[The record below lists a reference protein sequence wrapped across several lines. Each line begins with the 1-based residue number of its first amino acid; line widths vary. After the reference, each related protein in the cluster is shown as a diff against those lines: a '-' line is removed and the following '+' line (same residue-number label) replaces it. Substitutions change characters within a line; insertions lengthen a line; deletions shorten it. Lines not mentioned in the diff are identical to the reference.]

1 MLTTSKIKWLGSI
14 ILAGTLL
21 VLAMMGGNWGTSYA
35 ADNSVNV
42 APTITS
48 IIPSLIRVGSAS
60 KVVIVVGTDFGDIKD
75 TRVRLVG
82 NGVDQIIEETLQV
95 IETGISIRIP
105 ATLLAV
111 PTSYTLTVIKSS
123 IHHTIPTIPLWPP
136 PYDEVSNSLTL
147 TVYTPVFTYLPCIKR

>member
-1 MLTTSKIKWLGSI
+1 MLATSKSKWLGSI

-21 VLAMMGGNWGTSYA
+21 ALALMGWNWGTSYA

-48 IIPSLIRVGSAS
+48 IIPSAIRVGSPDT
-60 KVVIVVGTDFGDIKD
+60 VVIVIGTEFGDIGD

-82 NGVDQIIEETLQV
+82 NGVDQIIEDTLQV
-95 IETGISIRIP
+95 ITNGISVRIP
-105 ATLLAV
+105 ATLLTV
-111 PTSYTLTVIKSS
+111 PATYTLTVIKSNK
-123 IHHTIPTIPLWPP
+123 HTIPTIPIWPP
-136 PYDEVSNSLTL
+136 FDEVSNSITL

>member
-1 MLTTSKIKWLGSI
+1 MLATSKSKWLGSI

-21 VLAMMGGNWGTSYA
+21 ALALMGGNWGTSYA

-42 APTITS
+42 PPNITS
-48 IIPSLIRVGSAS
+48 LIPSAIRVGSPS
-60 KVVIVVGTDFGDIKD
+60 TVVIVVGSGFGSISD

-82 NGVDQIIEETLQV
+82 NGIDQIVEETLQV

-105 ATLLAV
+105 ANLLAS
-111 PTSYTLTVIKSS
+111 PNLYILTVIKSNKQ
-123 IHHTIPTIPLWPP
+123 TIPTIPIWP
-136 PYDEVSNSLTL
+136 PYDEISNSTML

>member
-111 PTSYTLTVIKSS
+111 PTLYSLTAIKSNKQ
-123 IHHTIPTIPLWPP
+123 TIPTIPLWPAH
-136 PYDEVSNSLTL
+136 DEVSNSITL